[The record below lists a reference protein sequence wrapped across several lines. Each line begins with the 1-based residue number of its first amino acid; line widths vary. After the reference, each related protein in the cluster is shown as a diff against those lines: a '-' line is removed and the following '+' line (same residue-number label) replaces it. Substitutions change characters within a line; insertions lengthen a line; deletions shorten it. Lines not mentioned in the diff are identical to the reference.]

1 MYWEI
6 CSLNIFPSYI
16 IFYQSLSPTVPFKE
30 KPLMIKD
37 QVYHRLKPVAFM
49 LHLQCIVGMDSG
61 PYSDTLEWPLEMA
74 CLIYRKSSDKIC
86 ESLCSA
92 GHGPHAPHL
101 NPVLLLHNAFE
112 HLYALLKCIMRSGRI
127 SGWYRSVKSYNTLWT
142 NELPKCPRLE

>member
-61 PYSDTLEWPLEMA
+61 PYSDTLE
-74 CLIYRKSSDKIC
+74 
-86 ESLCSA
+86 
-92 GHGPHAPHL
+92 
-101 NPVLLLHNAFE
+101 
-112 HLYALLKCIMRSGRI
+112 
-127 SGWYRSVKSYNTLWT
+127 
-142 NELPKCPRLE
+142 